1 MRCGLW
7 ISRKGENNMNEA
19 NEIYVDMCYY
29 YKGSSNVR
37 LNLIEKID
45 GIDLVTDYGE
55 VITTVTS
62 GYGLMRVL
70 EDLYENKYA

>member
-1 MRCGLW
+1 M
-7 ISRKGENNMNEA
+7 
-19 NEIYVDMCYY
+19 YVDMCYY
-29 YKGSSNVR
+29 YKGSSNIR
-37 LNLIEKID
+37 LTLVEKED

-55 VITTVTS
+55 IITTVTS